1 MAVVFESHVKLTE
14 DRTTWCIEITD
25 TVDKRVVICENL
37 EEYQEQMKEL
47 GDDYGGN
54 IDEVRWSKDEDV
66 PFHFMD
72 EIRQGM
78 ANIKAEIEEKIGE
91 PLIKA
96 EQK

>member
-14 DRTTWCIEITD
+14 DRTDWCIEITD
-25 TVDKRVVICENL
+25 TVDKRVVMCANL
-37 EEYQEQMKEL
+37 EEYQEQIKDL

-78 ANIKAEIEEKIGE
+78 ANIKAEIEDKTGE
-91 PLIKA
+91 SLIK
-96 EQK
+96 KDN